1 MKTYAALLACV
12 VGIVSAT
19 AWADTIRLKNG
30 SVIAVEG
37 WRDVGDAVEFAFGGG
52 IIRIGKGEIERIDG
66 RPTAGD
72 LPMYSAP
79 ATPAAAGTDR
89 GAMAKQMTDFLK
101 QGEGLL
107 AQTVLTAAEK
117 AAAFR
122 RLGEAWKGLSVPE
135 ALRDLHAKGQQALQ
149 MLAEAYAAE
158 GEGTAPDVKE
168 RIEKAKGEMQAA
180 QEEAKKAGEQG

>member
-12 VGIVSAT
+12 VGIALSAT
-19 AWADTIRLKNG
+19 ARADTIRLKNG
-30 SVIAVEG
+30 SNIEVEG

-52 IIRIGKGEIERIDG
+52 IIRIGKSEIDKIEG

-79 ATPAAAGTDR
+79 PSAAAGTDR
-89 GAMAKQMTDFLK
+89 AATAKQMTDLLK

-107 AQTVLTAAEK
+107 TQTVLTAAEK

-122 RLGEAWKGLSVPE
+122 RLGDAWKGLSVPD
-135 ALRDLHAKGQQALQ
+135 ALRDVHAKGQQALQ

-180 QEEAKKAGEQG
+180 QEDVKRAGEQG